1 MISTHALTWS
11 ATIQKTLA
19 VGLASDFN
27 SRTHVECDRIAN
39 AIDEVRDIS
48 THALT
53 WSATSS
59 HIGSCAFLCGFQLTH
74 SRGVRLVWL
83 DVAVLIIVFQLTHSR
98 GVRPTS
104 PDSLHSPKNFNSRT
118 HVECD
123 PWLLDLPICIK
134 ISTHALTWSAT
145 VRHIAHQC
153 AFINFNSRT
162 HVECDGAPRPPI
174 KMPVYFNSRTH
185 VECDRDGATPAAD
198 CTKIS
203 THALTWSATA
213 RD

>member
-27 SRTHVECDRIAN
+27 SRTHVECDRLILNVNHVAK
-39 AIDEVRDIS
+39 IS

-53 WSATSS
+53 WSATVPMGTDVFSVQIS
-59 HIGSCAFLCGFQLTH
+59 THALTWSATALQMQLT
-74 SRGVRLVWL
+74 RYGT
-83 DVAVLIIVFQLTHSR
+83 FQLTHSR

-104 PDSLHSPKNFNSRT
+104 PDSLHSPK
-118 HVECD
+118 
-123 PWLLDLPICIK
+123 
-134 ISTHALTWSAT
+134 
-145 VRHIAHQC
+145 
-153 AFINFNSRT
+153 NFNSRT

-185 VECDRDGATPAAD
+185 VECDDFERE
-198 CTKIS
+198 IS
-203 THALTWSATA
+203 FVKYYFNSRTHVECDW
-213 RD
+213 R

>member
-123 PWLLDLPICIK
+123 
-134 ISTHALTWSAT
+134 
-145 VRHIAHQC
+145 
-153 AFINFNSRT
+153 
-162 HVECDGAPRPPI
+162 GAPRPPI